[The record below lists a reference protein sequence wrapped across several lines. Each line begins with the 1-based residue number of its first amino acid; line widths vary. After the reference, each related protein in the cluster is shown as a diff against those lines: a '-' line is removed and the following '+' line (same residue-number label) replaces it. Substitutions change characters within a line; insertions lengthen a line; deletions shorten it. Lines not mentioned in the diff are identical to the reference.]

1 MYCCTILQKVYY
13 LLTDFLGVREFD
25 LGVVDRDLDSCDLD
39 FLPPSLLL
47 ELLLLDCD
55 DDELLRLSLD
65 AVSYTHL
72 DVYKRQRDVPTGS
85 IHGPDENDE
94 KSLLN
99 IA

>member
-1 MYCCTILQKVYY
+1 MLLCSFGLRD

-65 AVSYTHL
+65 VLRLLEELSLVECVEECLRRTSEESDEAEDS
-72 DVYKRQRDVPTGS
+72 RDV
-85 IHGPDENDE
+85 HC
-94 KSLLN
+94 LL
-99 IA
+99 